1 MFRFQ
6 IFQYKLKS
14 DIFNS
19 ANPSASSVTLV
30 TLPYMVVSDS
40 SLQVVFGALFGE
52 DINRQLSLSSVQF
65 VHKICDS
72 ASDQVLKTIGPFLKQ
87 NLLFSN
93 RALCLSAE

>member
-1 MFRFQ
+1 
-6 IFQYKLKS
+6 
-14 DIFNS
+14 
-19 ANPSASSVTLV
+19 
-30 TLPYMVVSDS
+30 MVVSDS

-93 RALCLSAE
+93 TALCLSAE